1 MLSKKSL
8 PRSMHSRG
16 TARLRPNFALVAAIC
31 AAIVIYTVA
40 VPRLAA
46 QTDAGAQTKS
56 DPCKEPELK
65 PAPKCVV
72 SPTKDAKPASD
83 AKPPNN
89 DTDYVQA
96 ALASEWLNTDKLDG
110 TNNVLDALT
119 WLTCSSLDP
128 DVLNAKTICK
138 TSDKDKPVWQP
149 PGVFLH
155 ALQELEKGVK
165 DPRDN
170 SVCKRDK
177 TAYEWA
183 LGQPDNKG
191 QTAAGMANFIDTVA
205 KANTLGIKG
214 KTKDELDLPKS
225 ELFACTNKIVGDVYD
240 SPQGPLNIPQINIY
254 YGGGTYARY
263 LGLIFLLENL
273 RAADGTCDNDCAEG
287 MEKLR
292 AAFELDPDRLG
303 SQIAAKVSAPPK
315 Q

>member
-1 MLSKKSL
+1 MPLQTSL
-8 PRSMHSRG
+8 PESRHSRG
-16 TARLRPNFALVAAIC
+16 TSQFRPKFAWAMGIC
-31 AAIVIYTVA
+31 AAILVCAVA
-40 VPRLAA
+40 IPRLAA

-56 DPCKEPELK
+56 NPCEEPELK

-72 SPTKDAKPASD
+72 SPPQDAKPASD
-83 AKPPNN
+83 AKPPSN

-96 ALASEWLNTDKLDG
+96 ALASEWLNKDKLDG
-110 TNNVLDALT
+110 TNHVLDALT

-155 ALQELEKGVK
+155 VLQELEKGVK
-165 DPRDN
+165 DPRNN

-177 TAYEWA
+177 TVYQWA
-183 LGQPDNKG
+183 LGQPDDEG

-214 KTKDELDLPKS
+214 KTKDEQDLPKS
-225 ELFACTNKIVGDVYD
+225 ELFACTSKIVGDVYD
-240 SPQGPLNIPQINIY
+240 SPQGLLNIPQINTY

-263 LGLIFLLENL
+263 LGLILLLENV
-273 RAADGTCDNDCAEG
+273 RAADGTCDDDCAER

-292 AAFELDPDRLG
+292 AAFELDADRLG